1 MRKPALFAAAILL
14 SVSSVF
20 AQASGG
26 ASANGTDKNFH
37 FGLNVMPGLFFAV
50 PGSSN
55 TTGSTTIANS
65 ANGAGFGFGY
75 GVNLEFY
82 FTQNYGL
89 ATGIEV
95 NQFGVNYTNITTVKS
110 GTVTDSSINT
120 AHVQSMQY
128 LQIPLLLKLR
138 TNAIGPIKY
147 FGQFGLGTG
156 FLLSAKDNPT
166 ETRTVGATTFPASTT
181 SNNNIY
187 KQSDFIR
194 LGLNVGLGMEYS
206 LAGSTSI
213 QVSLN
218 YDNAFTNV
226 NSDGNNSVLA
236 KGVTLVVGVLF

>member
-14 SVSSVF
+14 SVSSAF

-26 ASANGTDKNFH
+26 ATANGTDKNFH
-37 FGLNVMPGLFFAV
+37 FGLNVMPGLFFTV
-50 PGSSN
+50 PGSTTTVGNN
-55 TTGSTTIANS
+55 TYSNS

-82 FTQNYGL
+82 FSQNYGI

-95 NQFGVNYTNITTVKS
+95 NQFGVNYTNITSTKTGS
-110 GTVTDSSINT
+110 VTDSSINT

-128 LQIPLLLKLR
+128 LQIPILLKLR

-166 ETRTVGATTFPASTT
+166 VTRTVYATSFPATTTDNA
-181 SNNNIY
+181 NVY

-194 LGLNVGLGMEYS
+194 LGLNVGLGLEYS

>member
-37 FGLNVMPGLFFAV
+37 FGLNVTPGLYFAI
-50 PGSSN
+50 PG
-55 TTGSTTIANS
+55 TSTSTSTANYSNS
-65 ANGAGFGFGY
+65 ANSAGFGFAY

-95 NQFGVNYTNITTVKS
+95 NQFGTNYTNTTSYKNSS
-110 GTVTDSSINT
+110 GKVDSTYTT
-120 AHVQSMQY
+120 AHQQSMQY

-156 FLLSAKDNPT
+156 FLLSAVDNNT
-166 ETRTVGATTFPASTT
+166 ITGTGSILQ
-181 SNNNIY
+181 SQNNDKVNVF
-187 KQSDFIR
+187 KNSSFFR
-194 LGLNVGLGMEYS
+194 LSLVVGLGMEYS
-206 LAGSTSI
+206 LAGATSV
-213 QVSLN
+213 QVSIN

-226 NSDGNNSVLA
+226 NSDGNNSVIM
-236 KGVTLVVGVLF
+236 KGVNLVVGVLF